1 MVTAVSHPS
10 LLTDPR
16 TLELLPL
23 LWRGGE
29 YGYFWRLSD
38 KRTHWLS
45 VGALDG
51 EIDILGP
58 GWEQDVFYG
67 VHPTREARTAY
78 ERGRAEDIAAA
89 NCLFA
94 DFDDPDALPRIESL
108 QPAPQ
113 VIVASGKGFHAY
125 WLLAEPFILS
135 DDAARRDWAE
145 IQRWWARH
153 VGADPSACDLAR
165 VLRVPG
171 TRNGKYDP
179 PRPVRFIRCELD
191 RPYDNQEL
199 MRYVIDARTAELERE
214 QGDEPARALAN
225 GEKLT
230 PIQAYNQATNIRD
243 LLRAYGYTLV
253 GERYFVRPGKHP
265 RDGISGTIDDANNR
279 AYTFSS
285 NDPAYDPRDTSPS
298 GAGCTLRPFDLL
310 CRLSFGGDAKAAVRW
325 LTQSAKAGQPG
336 PAQNGSAPPAEALPP
351 AAVDVLRAAAG
362 QGQDDDLVKFDPD
375 DSGNGD
381 ALAHVLGERYL
392 YSEHAGW
399 LRWTGTHY
407 ERENAE
413 KLLEAEAVDV
423 LRRRRAA
430 AVLAGKESVVQA
442 AKPSMQRVRAAIAR
456 LAGLR
461 VVSIASFDQ
470 HPHLLNARNA
480 VIDLRNG
487 QVLAHETSYRFTTCA
502 PVEYDPQAD
511 YSEWVNWLSETVRGG
526 DEVLKWLQAWLG
538 YAITGDTSLEQL
550 LYVYGPTRSGKGTL
564 TETLLALM
572 GGLAKTADFAS
583 FTKRD
588 DYQNFD
594 LAGLRNARL
603 VVAGEGMRANELN
616 AAKIKLLTGGD
627 EVSCAFKHRDIFTYR
642 PQYKLVLVSNHKLNV
657 DVDDD
662 AAWARVRVV
671 EFPNSRLGQ
680 EDIGLKPRMRQPDN
694 LRAVLAWLVQGAR
707 TFYEYLARGQAI
719 PTPSIVQAATREHR
733 EALDFVG
740 QWMAER
746 LTRGAGQTTARE
758 CWQDYSNWCNEN
770 GVMHPKGIRA
780 FREALEKRGVTFE
793 RTNQQRGVMKG
804 WVLKGKEIPW

>member
-285 NDPAYDPRDTSPS
+285 NDPAYDPRDVSPS
-298 GAGCTLRPFDLL
+298 GAGCTLRPFDVL

-325 LTQSAKAGQPG
+325 LTQGEKAGQPG

-351 AAVDVLRAAAG
+351 A
-362 QGQDDDLVKFDPD
+362 
-375 DSGNGD
+375 
-381 ALAHVLGERYL
+381 
-392 YSEHAGW
+392 
-399 LRWTGTHY
+399 
-407 ERENAE
+407 
-413 KLLEAEAVDV
+413 
-423 LRRRRAA
+423 
-430 AVLAGKESVVQA
+430 VQA
-442 AKPSMQRVRAAIAR
+442 A
-456 LAGLR
+456 
-461 VVSIASFDQ
+461 
-470 HPHLLNARNA
+470 
-480 VIDLRNG
+480 
-487 QVLAHETSYRFTTCA
+487 
-502 PVEYDPQAD
+502 
-511 YSEWVNWLSETVRGG
+511 
-526 DEVLKWLQAWLG
+526 
-538 YAITGDTSLEQL
+538 
-550 LYVYGPTRSGKGTL
+550 
-564 TETLLALM
+564 
-572 GGLAKTADFAS
+572 
-583 FTKRD
+583 
-588 DYQNFD
+588 
-594 LAGLRNARL
+594 
-603 VVAGEGMRANELN
+603 
-616 AAKIKLLTGGD
+616 
-627 EVSCAFKHRDIFTYR
+627 
-642 PQYKLVLVSNHKLNV
+642 
-657 DVDDD
+657 
-662 AAWARVRVV
+662 
-671 EFPNSRLGQ
+671 
-680 EDIGLKPRMRQPDN
+680 
-694 LRAVLAWLVQGAR
+694 
-707 TFYEYLARGQAI
+707 
-719 PTPSIVQAATREHR
+719 
-733 EALDFVG
+733 LD
-740 QWMAER
+740 
-746 LTRGAGQTTARE
+746 
-758 CWQDYSNWCNEN
+758 
-770 GVMHPKGIRA
+770 
-780 FREALEKRGVTFE
+780 EALEKASELGSDVDREDSREGETEGKPTDDDLAEQWLKLHPDSMFGLGSMRRYRYGVWEALPDNLFERELLEVLQANKGRGIRPTSRLLASVKKLAQVKASLPDYVWDADPNILVCANGTLELDTMTLREHRMEDYATSAIPHPYIPDATAPTLEHVLQTTVPEAAGLIQEFAGYALTTDTSHEIALWFCGPSGSGKSTIILALQTMLGKRCGVLGLADIERSNFALSDLPGRTLLISTEQPSLYVRASYKLNALISGEVLRVEKKYADPFELKPTAKVLWASNEMPRLDPGDGLFRRVKVIQFPKHTFVPDPTVKQRIANEGPGILAWALEGLRRLRERGHFLIPPCVEEASQQFQKKNDVPAAFVEECCDTGPDCKASADELYRAYKTWCEENGHRPQSSTALAEEWARLGFQRYRANGRTFYRGVSL
-793 RTNQQRGVMKG
+793 RQ
-804 WVLKGKEIPW
+804 IPF

>member
-1 MVTAVSHPS
+1 M
-10 LLTDPR
+10 R
-16 TLELLPL
+16 F

-29 YGYFWRLSD
+29 FGYLWRLSD
-38 KRTHWLS
+38 KRAHWLS

-58 GWEQDVFYG
+58 GWEQDVFFG
-67 VHPTREARTAY
+67 VHPTRTLRTGY
-78 ERGRAEDIAAA
+78 ERGRAEDVVAA

-94 DFDDPDALPRIESL
+94 DFDDPDALPRIDSL

-113 VIVASGKGFHAY
+113 VIVASGKGFHVY

-135 DDAARRDWAE
+135 DDATRRDWAE
-145 IQRWWARH
+145 IQRWWVRH

-179 PRPVRFIRCELD
+179 PRPVSFIRCELD
-191 RPYDNQEL
+191 QPHDNQEL
-199 MRYVIDARTAELERE
+199 MRYILDARTAELERE
-214 QGDEPARALAN
+214 PPGEPAQGRPSA
-225 GEKLT
+225 GES
-230 PIQAYNQATNIRD
+230 PIERYNRETNIRD

-253 GERYFVRPGKHP
+253 GTRYFVRPGKDP
-265 RDGISGTIDDANNR
+265 KEGVSGTIDDANNR

-285 NDPAYDPRDTSPS
+285 NDPAYDPANTSPS

-325 LTQSAKAGQPG
+325 LTQGAKAGQPG

-351 AAVDVLRAAAG
+351 AAVDALEG
-362 QGQDDDLVKFDPD
+362 QGQDDDLSKFDPD
-375 DSGNGD
+375 DAGNGD

-399 LRWTGTHY
+399 FRWTGTHY

-430 AVLAGKESVVQA
+430 AALVGKESVVQA

-461 VVSIASFDQ
+461 VVSIASFDR

-487 QVLAHETSYRFTTCA
+487 QVLAHETSYRFTTCV

-526 DEVLKWLQAWLG
+526 DKVLNWLQAWLG
-538 YAITGDTSLEQL
+538 YAITGETSLEQL
-550 LYVYGPTRSGKGTL
+550 LYVYGPPRSGKGTL

-594 LAGLRNARL
+594 LAALRNARL

-627 EVSCAFKHRDIFTYR
+627 EVSCAHKHRDIFTYR

-671 EFPNSRLGQ
+671 EFPNSHLGQ
-680 EDIGLKPRMRQPDN
+680 EDIGLKHRMRQPDN

-707 TFYEYLARGQAI
+707 TFYECLARGQAI
-719 PTPSIVQAATREHR
+719 PTPEIVQAATREHR

-793 RTNQQRGVMKG
+793 RTMHQRGVMKG
-804 WVLKGKEIPW
+804 WILKRNEIPW